1 MKLNNLRAN
10 AYEQAKSNSQSENI
24 STPKAS
30 SEKAMADNSLL
41 KVPAVTQNTDGKD
54 SVYRRVAKFLLIIGE
69 NEAAKILPH
78 LSDKQIEKIVPEIA
92 SIRSVSKEESEQIL
106 EEFHDLLENARQ
118 SSGVEAAR
126 QMLTKAYGKNKAEQL
141 IKKTVPLEGKKP
153 FEYLN
158 DADCERI
165 YLLLKDENVGVKSLV
180 LSYLEPKKAAGI
192 INLMEEEEKKEVV
205 LRLAKMTPISPEV
218 LQRLDK
224 AMYEKSL
231 NQTSEKA
238 ESIDGRNALAQILKK
253 MDFAAENSILKTLSQ
268 DNPELGQELRERLFT
283 KDDIL
288 RADNRFIQEKLRD
301 MDDRSICYLLAGK
314 SDDFRAKIL
323 TNVSSGRRAQIIEQ
337 EGLLRPFRK
346 VDCDSVTSHFYADLR
361 QAYEDGSLMILGSDD
376 EYVV

>member
-10 AYEQAKSNSQSENI
+10 AYEQVKQSSAKAEPEKSASA
-24 STPKAS
+24 KAL
-30 SEKAMADNSLL
+30 ADNSLL
-41 KVPAVTQNTDGKD
+41 KVPARTQNPDGKD

-78 LSDKQIEKIVPEIA
+78 LSEAQIEKIVPEIA

-106 EEFHDLLENARQ
+106 EEFQDLLENARQ

-141 IKKTVPLEGKKP
+141 IKKSVPLEGKKP

-158 DADCERI
+158 EADRERV
-165 YLLLKDENVGVKSLV
+165 YLLLKDENVGIKSLV

-192 INLMEEEEKKEVV
+192 INLMEEDEKKDVV

-218 LQRLDK
+218 LQRVDK

-231 NQTSEKA
+231 SQTSEKA
-238 ESIDGRNALAQILKK
+238 ENIDGRNALAQILKK
-253 MDFAAENSILKTLSQ
+253 MDFAAENGILKTLSQ

-283 KDDIL
+283 QDDIL
-288 RADNRFIQEKLRD
+288 QADDRFIQEKLRE
-301 MDDRSICYLLAGK
+301 MDDKNICYLLAGK
-314 SDDFRAKIL
+314 SDDFRAKLL

-337 EGLLRPFRK
+337 EGILRPFRK
-346 VDCDSVTSHFYADLR
+346 ADCDAVTSHFYAELR
-361 QAYEDGSLMILGSDD
+361 QAYEEGSLKIISKDD
-376 EYVV
+376 EYID

>member
-1 MKLNNLRAN
+1 MKLNNVRAN
-10 AYEQAKSNSQSENI
+10 AYEQAKQS
-24 STPKAS
+24 SAKAEP
-30 SEKAMADNSLL
+30 EKSASKKTLADNSLL
-41 KVPAVTQNTDGKD
+41 KVPARTQNPDGKD

-78 LSDKQIEKIVPEIA
+78 LSDAQIEKIVPEIA

-106 EEFHDLLENARQ
+106 EEFQDLLENARQ

-141 IKKTVPLEGKKP
+141 IKKSVPLEGKKP

-158 DADCERI
+158 EADRERV
-165 YLLLKDENVGVKSLV
+165 YLLLKDENVGIKSLV

-192 INLMEEEEKKEVV
+192 INLMEEDEKKDVV

-218 LQRLDK
+218 LQRVDK

-231 NQTSEKA
+231 SQTSEKA
-238 ESIDGRNALAQILKK
+238 ENIDGRNALAQILKK
-253 MDFAAENSILKTLSQ
+253 MDFAAENGILKTLSQ

-283 KDDIL
+283 QDDIL
-288 RADNRFIQEKLRD
+288 QADDRFIQEKLRE
-301 MDDRSICYLLAGK
+301 MDDKNICYLLAGK
-314 SDDFRAKIL
+314 SDDFRAKLL

-337 EGLLRPFRK
+337 EGILRPFRK
-346 VDCDSVTSHFYADLR
+346 ADCDAVTSHFYAELR
-361 QAYEDGSLMILGSDD
+361 QAYEEGSLKIISKDD
-376 EYVV
+376 EYID

>member
-1 MKLNNLRAN
+1 MKLNNVRAN
-10 AYEQAKSNSQSENI
+10 AYEQAKQS
-24 STPKAS
+24 SAKAEP
-30 SEKAMADNSLL
+30 EKSASKKTLADNSLL
-41 KVPAVTQNTDGKD
+41 KVPARTQNPDGKD

-78 LSDKQIEKIVPEIA
+78 LSDAQIEKIVPEIA

-106 EEFHDLLENARQ
+106 EEFQDLLENARQ

-141 IKKTVPLEGKKP
+141 IKKSVPLEGKKP

-158 DADCERI
+158 EADRERV
-165 YLLLKDENVGVKSLV
+165 YLLLKDENVGIKSLV

-192 INLMEEEEKKEVV
+192 ISLMEEDEKKDVV

-218 LQRLDK
+218 LQRVDK

-231 NQTSEKA
+231 SQTSEKA
-238 ESIDGRNALAQILKK
+238 ENIDGRNALAQILKK
-253 MDFAAENSILKTLSQ
+253 MDFAAENGILKTLSQ

-283 KDDIL
+283 QDDIL
-288 RADNRFIQEKLRD
+288 QADDRFIQEKLRE
-301 MDDRSICYLLAGK
+301 MDDKNICYLLAGK
-314 SDDFRAKIL
+314 SDDFRAKLL

-337 EGLLRPFRK
+337 EGILRPFRK
-346 VDCDSVTSHFYADLR
+346 ADCDAVTSHFYAELR
-361 QAYEDGSLMILGSDD
+361 QAYEEGSLKIISKDD
-376 EYVV
+376 EYID

>member
-10 AYEQAKSNSQSENI
+10 AYEQVKQSSAKAEPEKS
-24 STPKAS
+24 AS
-30 SEKAMADNSLL
+30 KKTLADNSLL
-41 KVPAVTQNTDGKD
+41 KVPARTQNTDGKD

-78 LSDKQIEKIVPEIA
+78 LSDAQIEKIVPEIA

-106 EEFHDLLENARQ
+106 EEFQDLLENARQ

-141 IKKTVPLEGKKP
+141 IKKSVPLEGKKP

-158 DADCERI
+158 EADRERV
-165 YLLLKDENVGVKSLV
+165 YLLLKDENVGIKSLV

-192 INLMEEEEKKEVV
+192 INLMEEDEKKDVV

-218 LQRLDK
+218 LQRVDK

-231 NQTSEKA
+231 SQTSEKA
-238 ESIDGRNALAQILKK
+238 ENIDGRNALAQILKK
-253 MDFAAENSILKTLSQ
+253 MDFAAENGILKTLSQ

-283 KDDIL
+283 QDDIL
-288 RADNRFIQEKLRD
+288 QADDRFIQEKLRE
-301 MDDRSICYLLAGK
+301 MDDKNICYLLAGK
-314 SDDFRAKIL
+314 SDDFRAKLL

-337 EGLLRPFRK
+337 EGILRPFRK
-346 VDCDSVTSHFYADLR
+346 ADCDAVTSHFYAELR
-361 QAYEDGSLMILGSDD
+361 QAYEEGSLKIISKDD
-376 EYVV
+376 EYID

>member
-10 AYEQAKSNSQSENI
+10 AYEQVKQS
-24 STPKAS
+24 STKAL
-30 SEKAMADNSLL
+30 ADNSLL
-41 KVPAVTQNTDGKD
+41 KVPARTQNTDGKD

-78 LSDKQIEKIVPEIA
+78 LSDAQIEKIVPEIA

-106 EEFHDLLENARQ
+106 EEFQDLLENARQ

-141 IKKTVPLEGKKP
+141 IKKSVPLEGKKP

-158 DADCERI
+158 EADRERV
-165 YLLLKDENVGVKSLV
+165 YLLLKDENVGIKSLV

-192 INLMEEEEKKEVV
+192 INLMEEGEKKDVV

-218 LQRLDK
+218 LQRVDK

-231 NQTSEKA
+231 SQTSEKA
-238 ESIDGRNALAQILKK
+238 ENIDGRNALAQILKK
-253 MDFAAENSILKTLSQ
+253 MDFAAENGILKTLSQ

-283 KDDIL
+283 QDDIL
-288 RADNRFIQEKLRD
+288 QADDRFIQEKLRD
-301 MDDRSICYLLAGK
+301 MDDKNICYLLAGK
-314 SDDFRAKIL
+314 SDDFRAKLL

-337 EGLLRPFRK
+337 EGILRPFRK
-346 VDCDSVTSHFYADLR
+346 ADCDAVTSHFYAELR
-361 QAYEDGSLMILGSDD
+361 QAYEEGSLKIISKDD
-376 EYVV
+376 EYID

>member
-1 MKLNNLRAN
+1 MKLNNVRAN
-10 AYEQAKSNSQSENI
+10 AYEQAKQS
-24 STPKAS
+24 SAKAEP
-30 SEKAMADNSLL
+30 EKSASKKTLADNSLL
-41 KVPAVTQNTDGKD
+41 KVPARTQNPDGKD

-78 LSDKQIEKIVPEIA
+78 LSDAQIEKIVPEIA

-106 EEFHDLLENARQ
+106 EEFQDLLENARQ

-141 IKKTVPLEGKKP
+141 IKKSVPLEGKKP

-158 DADCERI
+158 EADRERV
-165 YLLLKDENVGVKSLV
+165 YLLLKDENVGIKSLV

-192 INLMEEEEKKEVV
+192 INLMEEDEKKDVV

-218 LQRLDK
+218 LQRVDK

-231 NQTSEKA
+231 SQTSEKA
-238 ESIDGRNALAQILKK
+238 ENIDGRNALAQILKK
-253 MDFAAENSILKTLSQ
+253 MDFAAENGILKTLSQ

-283 KDDIL
+283 QDDIL
-288 RADNRFIQEKLRD
+288 QADNRFIQEKLRE
-301 MDDRSICYLLAGK
+301 MDDKNICYLLAGK
-314 SDDFRAKIL
+314 SDDFRAKLL

-337 EGLLRPFRK
+337 EGILRPFRK
-346 VDCDSVTSHFYADLR
+346 ADCDAVTSHFYAELR
-361 QAYEDGSLMILGSDD
+361 QAYEEGSLKIISKDD
-376 EYVV
+376 EYID